1 MEYFKQLILL
11 VCFENFDFL
20 IIKKI
25 IYKLIKF
32 IFFLNERP
40 KKLNSF
46 YILNETKK
54 IFGNPISCK
63 KSTNLSKS

>member
-54 IFGNPISCK
+54 FLKIQFHVK
-63 KSTNLSKS
+63 KYKS